1 MTTREQGSSYWVF
14 GPAPDLLLG
23 CGLLYVLIYAAY
35 AFAGAELRAGEPAL
49 MMPLLLTLVSYSHY
63 GGTLLRV
70 YEHAADRRR
79 YSIFS
84 VFLTGVLMLCFT
96 GGLRFPVVAIWL
108 VSIYFTWSPWHY
120 TGQNY
125 GLALMFLRRRGVEVR
140 PGTKRLLHTSFVLS
154 FLVTF
159 LALHV
164 QPVESAPGDGLLFAY
179 GASEVALRS
188 LGLPRSFTDLALPAA
203 AIGWA
208 LTLATA
214 IGLLLREAKL
224 RVLLP
229 TLLLGLL
236 QVPWF
241 VAPYGVGY
249 FYPDIGVDPLR
260 PSSLVY
266 YALWAALAHAAQY
279 LWITSYYAR
288 ASRGWHGYPNYFGK
302 VLLAGVAIWTLP
314 AILGS
319 STSFRHIE
327 LPGLFLLIAATVN
340 LHHFVLDGAIWKL
353 RSGPIADILIRSHDD
368 SSLDAAEPGPAAAW
382 TRRAIWAVCGGLV
395 AAVALGGY
403 HEQVLLPRALE
414 RTDYAEAGA
423 VLDRMA
429 WGGRD
434 SVRLRL
440 QLGQRL
446 IADGERA
453 RGIEQYRAAVRAAPH
468 SAEPHFRLGMI
479 YLSEPT
485 DLDRAIEH
493 LGASARIDPE
503 FKDAEFFLRR
513 AREDRARRS
522 GGGPDSRSV
531 GRPRAP

>member
-14 GPAPDLLLG
+14 GPVPDLMLG

-35 AFAGAELRAGEPAL
+35 SFAGVELRAGEPAL
-49 MMPLLLTLVSYSHY
+49 LMPVLLTLVSYSHY

-70 YEHAADRRR
+70 YEHAADRRK

-96 GGLRFPVVAIWL
+96 GGLRFPVVAIWM
-108 VSIYFTWSPWHY
+108 VSIYLTWSPWHY

-164 QPVESAPGDGLLFAY
+164 QPVEGASGGGLLFAY
-179 GASEVALRS
+179 GASSEVTFHA
-188 LGLPRSFTDLALPAA
+188 LGLPRGLTDLALPAA

-208 LTLATA
+208 LTLAVA

-241 VAPYGVGY
+241 VAPFGVGY

-260 PSSLVY
+260 PSSLFY
-266 YALWAALAHAAQY
+266 YVLWAALAHAAQY

-288 ASRGWHGYPNYFGK
+288 ASRSWQGYPNYFGK

-319 STSFRHIE
+319 SADFRHIE
-327 LPGLFLLIAATVN
+327 ISGLFLLIAATVN

-353 RSGPIADILIRSHDD
+353 RSGPIADILIRNRGVSTI
-368 SSLDAAEPGPAAAW
+368 DATQPGPAAVW
-382 TRRAIWAVCGGLV
+382 TRRAVWAVCASLL
-395 AAVALGGY
+395 AAVVFGGY

-414 RTDYAEAGA
+414 RADYAEAGA

-434 SVRLRL
+434 SLLLRL
-440 QLGQRL
+440 KLGQRL
-446 IADGERA
+446 IANGESA
-453 RGIEQYRAAVRAAPH
+453 QGIEQYRAAVRADPR
-468 SAEPHFRLGMI
+468 SAEAHHRLGMI
-479 YLSEPT
+479 YLSEREH
-485 DLDRAIEH
+485 LDRAIEH
-493 LGASARIDPE
+493 LEASSRIDPE
-503 FKDAEFFLRR
+503 FGDVGFFLRR
-513 AREDRARRS
+513 AHEEQARRS
-522 GGGPDSRSV
+522 SGGLEGSP
-531 GRPRAP
+531 